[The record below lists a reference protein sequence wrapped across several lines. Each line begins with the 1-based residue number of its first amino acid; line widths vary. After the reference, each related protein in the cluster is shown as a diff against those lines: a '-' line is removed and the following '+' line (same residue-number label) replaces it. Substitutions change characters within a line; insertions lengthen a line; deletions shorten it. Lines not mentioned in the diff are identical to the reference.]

1 MTDQTPPTLPHLMD
15 ASQDFAQILAG
26 IDNLATL
33 EELFGDG
40 LGKEVVS
47 AVGDILRANV
57 PHIAEVRETR
67 HRRFQIGLPGYDV
80 GQVATLV
87 EDLQT
92 AVASE
97 AIATAHG
104 PVAVSLSVG
113 CAFAGMM
120 QGTAEPDNLTSAA
133 VHALHSAMA
142 RGIGSFQIA
151 RSDSELL
158 HHRASLLSASRAAL
172 GAIGTEDLRI
182 AFQPIVSADGGN
194 TVSFHECLVRL
205 VQPSGR
211 LLSASNFMPAIER
224 LGLAPLIDRQVLLMT
239 FQALTEHPRARLSV
253 NLFPQTMQDSQWLAL
268 FENAICADPTLGE
281 RLIVE
286 VTEQAAML
294 DASRTLRF
302 MDQLRRHGVSFALDD
317 FGAGQTSLRYLREF
331 RFDVIKID
339 GQFVRSVHEDPD
351 CAFFVET
358 IVNIARRFDMMTIAE
373 HVHGPLAA
381 KTLADLGVEYFQ
393 GFHFG
398 SPSMM
403 LGPTD
408 VPASVLAAQA

>member
-1 MTDQTPPTLPHLMD
+1 MTDQTPPTLPHMVD
-15 ASQDFAQILAG
+15 ASQDFAQIVAG

-40 LGKEVVS
+40 LGREVAT
-47 AVGDILRANV
+47 AVGEILRANV
-57 PHIAEVRETR
+57 PHIAEVRETQ
-67 HRRFQIGLPGYDV
+67 HRRFLIRLPGYDV
-80 GQVATLV
+80 AEVASLV

-104 PVAVSLSVG
+104 PVAVSLSAG

-120 QGTAEPDNLTSAA
+120 RGTGEATDLTSAA

-182 AFQPIVSADGGN
+182 AFQPIVSAEGGN

-211 LLSASNFMPAIER
+211 LLSAASFMPAIER

-239 FQALTEHPRARLSV
+239 LKALTEHPRPR
-253 NLFPQTMQDSQWLAL
+253 P
-268 FENAICADPTLGE
+268 
-281 RLIVE
+281 
-286 VTEQAAML
+286 
-294 DASRTLRF
+294 
-302 MDQLRRHGVSFALDD
+302 
-317 FGAGQTSLRYLREF
+317 
-331 RFDVIKID
+331 
-339 GQFVRSVHEDPD
+339 
-351 CAFFVET
+351 
-358 IVNIARRFDMMTIAE
+358 
-373 HVHGPLAA
+373 
-381 KTLADLGVEYFQ
+381 
-393 GFHFG
+393 
-398 SPSMM
+398 
-403 LGPTD
+403 
-408 VPASVLAAQA
+408 